1 MRRLR
6 VPLVPRWLRWSAVLF
21 VAATVFYFSV
31 LVSPGPAGRELFG
44 PLWDKYLHAVAY
56 AGLALVTAY
65 ATANWRATP
74 YRRAAAVLV
83 ATVAFGVLIEFA
95 QAAVPYRQFSPA
107 DMVANAAGA
116 LLVVGWF
123 AIEARVRYRRV
134 DPADLVAESLVP
146 ALGREE

>member
-1 MRRLR
+1 
-6 VPLVPRWLRWSAVLF
+6 
-21 VAATVFYFSV
+21 
-31 LVSPGPAGRELFG
+31 
-44 PLWDKYLHAVAY
+44 
-56 AGLALVTAY
+56 VTAY
-65 ATANWRATP
+65 ATANWR
-74 YRRAAAVLV
+74 RRPTGGPPPSLV